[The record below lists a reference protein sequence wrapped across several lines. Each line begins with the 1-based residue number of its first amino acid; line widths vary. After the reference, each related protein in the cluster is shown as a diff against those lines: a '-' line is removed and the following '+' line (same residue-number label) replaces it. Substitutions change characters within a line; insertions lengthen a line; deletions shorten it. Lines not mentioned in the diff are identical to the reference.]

1 VPTNKLLA
9 AAICLL
15 ILWSESA
22 LSKTA
27 PVILTKLNGPLYLV
41 EDNNFNKTNSLVYI
55 GTSSI
60 TVIGATWTPATAQ
73 LLHTEIKKVSSLPI
87 GEVIDTS
94 PDLEWV
100 GGNDYWKSVGA
111 KVVAANVTCELMPK
125 KWVSPLPPSK
135 NFPDYPDL
143 PPSLPAECKPAP
155 FSLQDGRVQVLFLG
169 PSHTDGDVFVYFPEQ
184 KVLDAGSILKEQVG
198 NLASANLDEYPKTLA
213 KLKALHLDIRTVIAG
228 HWSPVHGPELIDL
241 YQGFLVKEKH

>member
-1 VPTNKLLA
+1 MPTNNLLVA
-9 AAICLL
+9 TTCLL
-15 ILWSESA
+15 LLLSESA
-22 LSKTA
+22 FSKIA
-27 PVILTKLNGPLYLV
+27 PVVLTKLDGPLYLV
-41 EDNNFNKTNSLVYI
+41 EDNNLAKTNSLVYI

-73 LLHTEIKKVSSLPI
+73 LLHAEIKKVSSLPV
-87 GEVIDTS
+87 GEVVDTS

-111 KVVAANVTCELMPK
+111 KVVAANVTCGLIPK
-125 KWVSPLPPSK
+125 KWVPPLPPSK

-155 FSLQDGRVQVLFLG
+155 FSLQGGHVQVLFLG

-198 NLASANLDEYPKTLA
+198 NLASANLDEYPKTLE
-213 KLKALHLDIRTVIAG
+213 KLKALHLDIRT
-228 HWSPVHGPELIDL
+228 
-241 YQGFLVKEKH
+241 

>member
-1 VPTNKLLA
+1 MNLVAQFVVVLNLVTLGSSCVSAKIA
-9 AAICLL
+9 AV
-15 ILWSESA
+15 
-22 LSKTA
+22 T
-27 PVILTKLNGPLYLV
+27 LTKLNGPLYLV
-41 EDNNFNKTNSLVYI
+41 EDNNFAKTNSLIYI

-73 LLHTEIKKVSSLPI
+73 LLHAEIKKVSSLPI

-111 KVVAANVTCELMPK
+111 KVVAANVTCELIPK
-125 KWVSPLPPSK
+125 KWVPPLPPSK

-155 FSLQDGRVQVLFLG
+155 FSLQGGRVQVLFLG

-198 NLASANLDEYPKTLA
+198 NLASANLDEYPKTLE
-213 KLKALHLDIRTVIAG
+213 KLKELHLDIRTVIAG
-228 HWSPVHGPELIDL
+228 HWSPVHGPELIDQYL
-241 YQGFLVKEKH
+241 GFLSTDKR